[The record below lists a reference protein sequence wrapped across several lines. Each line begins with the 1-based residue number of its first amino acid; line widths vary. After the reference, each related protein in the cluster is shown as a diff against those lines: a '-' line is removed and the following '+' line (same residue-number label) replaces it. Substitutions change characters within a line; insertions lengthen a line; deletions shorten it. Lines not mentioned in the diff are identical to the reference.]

1 MDLCSA
7 AMSTLMSISNV
18 RLYLGSELYW
28 RSIGSELLGAVR
40 CGVGAR
46 LFTDRKFFHRFG
58 FVSHA
63 DLWEGV
69 RRFPNFFV
77 KTAKFRVKR
86 VQVQQTKTEAKT
98 KVNNRNGGTKK
109 EGAMVVDL
117 ENST

>member
-7 AMSTLMSISNV
+7 AMSTLMSISDV

-28 RSIGSELLGAVR
+28 RSIGSELLRAVT

-69 RRFPNFFV
+69 RRFPHFFEN
-77 KTAKFRVKR
+77 TAQFRVQR
-86 VQVQQTKTEAKT
+86 VQAQQTESEAKT
-98 KVNNRNGGTKK
+98 KVNNRDGG
-109 EGAMVVDL
+109 A
-117 ENST
+117 